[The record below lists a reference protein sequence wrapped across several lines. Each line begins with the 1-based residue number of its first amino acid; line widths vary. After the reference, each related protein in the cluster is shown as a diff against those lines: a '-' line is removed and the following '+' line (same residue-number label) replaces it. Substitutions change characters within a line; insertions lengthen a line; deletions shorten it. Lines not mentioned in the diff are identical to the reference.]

1 MNNNVL
7 PMESTRVLVVDDV
20 SDSAAIFATMLEIY
34 GAQTRVALDGY
45 QAISEAEAYRP
56 NIVLMDVTMPGLNGY
71 EAAKRI
77 REQDW
82 GRAMLLI
89 AITGWGQ
96 DRDVQEAYAAGFDGH
111 LLKPVEPDAL
121 FGLIRRLRED
131 RKDRSTVET

>member
-1 MNNNVL
+1 MSNVL

-34 GAQTRVALDGY
+34 GAETRVALDGY
-45 QAISEAEAYRP
+45 QAIREAEAYRP

-96 DRDVQEAYAAGFDGH
+96 DRDVREAYDAGFDGH

-121 FGLIRRLRED
+121 FGLIQRLQEERSPVVSERE
-131 RKDRSTVET
+131 